1 MPEEIKTLSP
11 LEQEVDAALDNIR
24 DYLKQDGG
32 NVRVHN
38 VTEGDNGLDIEL
50 ELLGSC
56 VSCSMSDMTMKA
68 GIEETIRKQIE
79 NVAEVK
85 TIN

>member
-38 VTEGDNGLDIEL
+38 VTEGENGLDIEL